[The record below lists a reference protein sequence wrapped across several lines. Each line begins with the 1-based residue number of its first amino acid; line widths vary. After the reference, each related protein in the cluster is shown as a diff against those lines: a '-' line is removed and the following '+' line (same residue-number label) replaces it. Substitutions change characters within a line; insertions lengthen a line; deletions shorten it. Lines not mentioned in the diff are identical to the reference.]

1 MNVETRGP
9 SYRKSGR
16 PPILFLLMAL
26 LVLLGRFDSPSAGAQ
41 TVDPVGVGAMVDL
54 EQLPVFRTHTE
65 ARQVSSH
72 DPTGGN
78 DDGFFSVN
86 FLYHDAA
93 RQEYVLAEESGAGCI
108 YRIQMADLQ
117 SFSGPPV
124 RLRIY
129 LDGSSTPQVDMT
141 IEDFFSGT
149 RAPFLAPL
157 VGASHPGVHTSFGF
171 YAYVPIPYRTGMRIA
186 LTSLVHF
193 YNISFHRYRDGI
205 GSVPAF
211 GQDRNVQ
218 EAVALWNQAGSR
230 PTPLRVNEVAARTTL
245 NLAPQVTQTLLDVP
259 GQGSVCA
266 IEITPPTGPSGPVDL
281 RQVQLRIYWDH
292 ESSPSVDAPL
302 SLFFATGDQAARVK
316 GLLVGAEP
324 GQKLYC
330 YYPMPFWQRARIVLE
345 NQTGA
350 SIQATAS
357 VTYRTAGE
365 PTYDSRATGY
375 FRCRIREE
383 NPVVPGGDYVALS
396 TGGRGHVSG
405 VVLEMAGKDFFNY
418 ENFLEGDDR
427 IYVDYRRTPSFHGNG
442 TEDFFNGAYY
452 FLNQTLTRP
461 SHGSPFRHVTAT
473 ENRRLAYRLFT
484 ADVVPFQSHV
494 RIGFEVGGY
503 SHLRAHYRS
512 AVFFYH
518 RPEPALEYTDG
529 FNIGDVNA
537 EGAHAF
543 ATQGLRTDTLLGAYE
558 GDLDDVKIRD
568 EGTSLDPGY
577 ACSFSV
583 AIPPDHT
590 AVILRRRLDYLND
603 NASDQTVRVEVGK
616 QNAGTWID
624 RGHYLNHLPAF
635 PSRPASR
642 GQGLPDKRWLD
653 SDFFIPIGFTRGQSR
668 LDITLFN
675 TGPGPWNAFDFRVY
689 VLRPN
694 PVADRTPPAAPPGL
708 VATGQIHDAIE
719 LNWDV
724 AADNTGVDHYEIWR
738 STSTPQPVSKIGE
751 TFGTRFVDPH
761 VDPAIALYYYAI
773 RAVDGAGNVGP
784 FSSPASA
791 AAGRILKYECEE
803 LLPAT
808 RSPGDLAGQLDLVL
822 FPHLGRSWSG
832 DNQVLFVA
840 NQYGD
845 WIAFS
850 VPVTVAGNYELSLA
864 FTSFVGTTSF
874 EVLVDEQ
881 PLTPTIHHPFYIQRR
896 EVAFKP
902 YYLSPGKHT
911 FKIKLVESPAV
922 YGGTQ
927 VVLDCLKL
935 TPK

>member
-1 MNVETRGP
+1 
-9 SYRKSGR
+9 
-16 PPILFLLMAL
+16 MAL

-108 YRIQMADLQ
+108 YSIQMADLQ

-157 VGASHPGVHTSFGF
+157 VGASHPGSPHQFRFLRVRAH
-171 YAYVPIPYRTGMRIA
+171 
-186 LTSLVHF
+186 
-193 YNISFHRYRDGI
+193 
-205 GSVPAF
+205 SVPDGHAHCTHQPGSLLQHLLPPVSRRHRF
-211 GQDRNVQ
+211 RTRVRPGPKR
-218 EAVALWNQAGSR
+218 AGGGGALESGRQPAHTAPRERGR
-230 PTPLRVNEVAARTTL
+230 GPDHVEPRATGHADAARR
-245 NLAPQVTQTLLDVP
+245 AR
-259 GQGSVCA
+259 
-266 IEITPPTGPSGPVDL
+266 SGL
-281 RQVQLRIYWDH
+281 RMCDRDHTAHRALRAGRPAAGQLRIYWDH